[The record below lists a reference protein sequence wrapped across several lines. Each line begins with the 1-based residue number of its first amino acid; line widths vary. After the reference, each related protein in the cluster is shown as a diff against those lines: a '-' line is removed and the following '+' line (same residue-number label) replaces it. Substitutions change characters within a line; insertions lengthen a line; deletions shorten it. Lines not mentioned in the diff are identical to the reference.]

1 MCWLR
6 LQSHRFFC
14 SHLWSTELIVLP
26 CTGTHSFA
34 SLTRSCFSVSMCT
47 LYIHPIQMNKRTRN
61 WKKNNNKI
69 LLATSRSIM
78 FAFFC
83 AIQYYLQ
90 ATSTQHCYCFS
101 CCRFHIAFF
110 TIRAY
115 VFYYY
120 VVACHFFSNCHG
132 YCCCVVESSAW
143 WFSQFFS
150 IKCTYTKCMGHLLL
164 LFLRSFLY
172 I

>member
-6 LQSHRFFC
+6 LQSHRFFLLSSLKHRIDC
-14 SHLWSTELIVLP
+14 SAMHRHTLVRIVGPIMLQCFHVYTVHSSYSNEQANKEL
-26 CTGTHSFA
+26 
-34 SLTRSCFSVSMCT
+34 
-47 LYIHPIQMNKRTRN
+47 
-61 WKKNNNKI
+61 KKNNNKI

-143 WFSQFFS
+143 
-150 IKCTYTKCMGHLLL
+150 
-164 LFLRSFLY
+164 
-172 I
+172 